1 MGILHHTDF
10 NPRRQKTPRLVS
22 ALAVPGE
29 LSTTVPIGQTWNP
42 LRMMGTKACGLCWPL
57 TCTDDTGILP
67 VPAVV
72 HAPAV
77 VPAHLQGGL
86 VPAALHVVQE
96 DAAGAGAKASV
107 ARGIHGL
114 ATAQLPAHHL
124 GIPQVPLVIT
134 HRPPRAAVVQLHA
147 ALAAVPAA
155 RQPHAGPWHMAHG
168 TRMSS
173 LQPGTLLS
181 PQGPLQQGAC
191 MAAARPGMGL
201 GAGITCGIWPGCG
214 GHWSYGCKGEF
225 GVNAKGSKESQH
237 MSCSSE
243 KPIF

>member
-1 MGILHHTDF
+1 
-10 NPRRQKTPRLVS
+10 
-22 ALAVPGE
+22 
-29 LSTTVPIGQTWNP
+29 
-42 LRMMGTKACGLCWPL
+42 MMHKRACGGLCWPL
-57 TCTDDTGILP
+57 TCTDDTGILH

-96 DAAGAGAKASV
+96 DAAGAGAKVRSV
-107 ARGIHGL
+107 RRSHGL

-155 RQPHAGPWHMAHG
+155 RQPHAGPWHTAQSIGFPTTQLPEPQTSQLFCRFCHSDYELGYCRPKMDWWGILAED
-168 TRMSS
+168 R
-173 LQPGTLLS
+173 LQAFRQQSTPV
-181 PQGPLQQGAC
+181 QGPVGVL
-191 MAAARPGMGL
+191 L
-201 GAGITCGIWPGCG
+201 KLPGCRS
-214 GHWSYGCKGEF
+214 H
-225 GVNAKGSKESQH
+225 
-237 MSCSSE
+237 
-243 KPIF
+243 